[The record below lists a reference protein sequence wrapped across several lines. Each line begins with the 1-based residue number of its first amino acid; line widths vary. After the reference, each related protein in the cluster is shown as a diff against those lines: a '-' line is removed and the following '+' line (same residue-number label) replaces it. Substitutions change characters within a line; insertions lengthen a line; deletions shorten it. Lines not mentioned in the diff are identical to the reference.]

1 VKGLKVNFQVFNL
14 NDGQVRYYRTVYS
27 GRRNS
32 APVSF
37 YERQHQMV
45 GPLFTLTIQGTF

>member
-14 NDGQVRYYRTVYS
+14 NDGHVRNYRTVYS
-27 GRRNS
+27 GRRSN

-45 GPLFTLTIQGTF
+45 GPIFTLTVQGTF